1 MNQSSDADVVVIG
14 GGPGGYVAAIRAA
27 QAGMRVI
34 CIEDRPALGGTCLNV
49 GCIPSKAL
57 LNSSRYF
64 WESKERWGR
73 HGIVIE
79 GLSLDLPAMMRQKS
93 EAVRTLTSGI
103 DHLFRKHKIERIQGR
118 GRLTVGRVAVSA
130 SEGGTRDIEAPS
142 IVVATGSAPIALK
155 DIPID
160 EQRIVTS
167 TGALA
172 LPEVPEHL
180 VVIGGGYI
188 GLELGSVWA
197 RLGSRVTC
205 LEMTDRLLPGM
216 DHELA
221 TQLQRIL
228 EKQGLTVRLQTK
240 VAAARRLGETIEVSL
255 ASSGEGRLETLQCSH
270 LLIAVGRRPST
281 DGLGLEQAGIDVDE
295 HGFIKIDRQFRTTTE
310 GVFAIGDVAG
320 PPLLAHKAMDEAVAC
335 IDGIAGR
342 TGYVNYDAIPAV
354 VYTWPEVASVG
365 RTEDEL
371 QANGVTYRAGR
382 FPYRANS
389 RGRCTGDLD
398 GFVKVLADEK
408 TDLILGAH
416 ILGPD
421 AGTTIHELV
430 AAMEFGASVEE
441 LSRMSHAHP
450 TVNEAVREAALAAH
464 GRAIHI

>member
-1 MNQSSDADVVVIG
+1 MTEANPDVVVVG

-27 QAGMRVI
+27 QAGMRVL

-57 LNSSRYF
+57 LNSSRF
-64 WESKERWGR
+64 FREAKERWGR

-79 GLSLDLPAMMRQKS
+79 RVALDLPAMMRQKS

-103 DHLFRKHKIERIQGR
+103 DQLFRRHKVERIQGR
-118 GRLTVGRVAVSA
+118 GRLAGRRVAVST
-130 SEGGTRDIEAPS
+130 SDGKTRDIEAPS
-142 IVVATGSAPIALK
+142 IVLATGSVPITLK
-155 DIPID
+155 GISID
-160 EQRIVTS
+160 EQRILSS

-180 VVIGGGYI
+180 LVVGGGYI

-197 RLGSRVTC
+197 RLGSKVTC

-216 DHELA
+216 DRELA
-221 TQLQRIL
+221 EQLQRIL

-240 VAAARRLGETIEVSL
+240 VAAARRVGETIEVSL
-255 ASSGEGRLETLQCSH
+255 ASSEEGRPETLHCSH

-295 HGFIKIDRQFRTTTE
+295 GGFIKIDRRFRTTAE
-310 GVFAIGDVAG
+310 GIFAIGDVAG

-342 TGYVNYDAIPAV
+342 TGYVNYEAIPAV

-365 RTEDEL
+365 RTEDQL
-371 QANGVTYRAGR
+371 RAQGVAYRAGR

-389 RGRCTGDLD
+389 RGRCTGDVD
-398 GFVKVLADEK
+398 GFVKVLVDEK

-421 AGTTIHELV
+421 AGTTVHELV

-441 LSRMSHAHP
+441 LSHMSHAHP